1 MPSSLNLN
9 GLRVF
14 RPAVY
19 AEIDASALGGQSPS
33 TGNVCIVGEFPS
45 FKPSE
50 ALTFTSARSL
60 VAYDASDAE
69 LALIGSIA
77 FNPSGDERI
86 PAGSASLTILNVQ
99 PSTQAS
105 VVFVDEDGDN
115 ALEITSRVYGARG
128 NRATVAI
135 APINSDQ
142 VNVTIERD
150 GISEVFE
157 GIESGDLASAYYA
170 GSLLDLVTL
179 EANRTRALIN
189 WSQGEVMNA
198 GAVAFDVSDM
208 SSTGALDVELSTNA
222 HANTVFVAIVG
233 LDLAGASVS
242 ETLSFVAGDNAS
254 QTTAHSYSVISSI
267 SATSDDVAYAGEVEV
282 SGEITLTCADYLTL
296 REMMSAINALSGF
309 SASYDSAQSYPA
321 IEIDEIGSASIVGVG
336 NGAVFRADLYA
347 IIQALAP
354 SKLIVA
360 SRASGATKSVTQ
372 SAGNGAQTLRLSGG
386 GEGATSLTNWSDA
399 LETIE
404 SSDIQIIV
412 GWSSNIDHMNKIKS
426 HLPLSARAGR
436 ERNAWFG
443 APANQ
448 ALSVVDASYAKL
460 LNDRNI
466 AIVGQSVEVIKPSG
480 VRATLEPRY
489 LALMLASMQAGSLVG
504 EPLTRKRPNVL
515 DVSGQWDGNRDASDA
530 IRAGVVSLSYGP
542 LGWRVERAVT
552 TYRTDDNPIFS
563 EVSANE
569 SINAS
574 VRDLRAG
581 LDRFVGSANRN
592 FTANRIKSIAT
603 ALLNRQIQDGVI
615 KNFRDVVL
623 EDEGDTLVIS
633 YTVSAVEPL
642 NFIRISATVQRF

>member
-115 ALEITSRVYGARG
+115 ALVITSRVYGARG

-179 EANRTRALIN
+179 EANRTRTLIN

-222 HANTVFVAIVG
+222 HANTVSVAIVG

-267 SATSDDVAYAGEVEV
+267 SATSDDLAYAGEVEV

-309 SASYDSAQSYPA
+309 SASYASAQSYPA
-321 IEIDEIGSASIVGVG
+321 IEIDEIDSASIVGVG

-436 ERNAWFG
+436 ERNAWLG
-443 APANQ
+443 TPANQ
-448 ALSVVDASYAKL
+448 SLSVVDASYAKL

-615 KNFRDVVL
+615 KNFRDIVL
-623 EDEGDTLVIS
+623 ADEGDALVIS